1 LSSQFRFENNN
12 GIRRD
17 ILKLSARNLL
27 KGKIT
32 KITLGAVNAEVEL
45 ELGDKQVIVS
55 IITINSVKRLG
66 LEVGKE
72 VYAMVKASSVM
83 IATD

>member
-1 LSSQFRFENNN
+1 M
-12 GIRRD
+12 
-17 ILKLSARNLL
+17 KLSARNLL
-27 KGKIT
+27 KGRIS

-45 ELGDKQVIVS
+45 ELADKQVIVS

-72 VYAMVKASSVM
+72 AYAMIKASNVM

>member
-1 LSSQFRFENNN
+1 M
-12 GIRRD
+12 
-17 ILKLSARNLL
+17 KLSARNLL
-27 KGKIT
+27 KGKVS
-32 KITLGAVNAEVEL
+32 KITMGAVNAEVEL
-45 ELGDKQVIVS
+45 DLGNNQKIVS

-72 VYAMVKASSVM
+72 AYAMIKASSVM

>member
-1 LSSQFRFENNN
+1 M
-12 GIRRD
+12 
-17 ILKLSARNLL
+17 KLSARNLL

-45 ELGDKQVIVS
+45 ELADNQKIVS

-66 LEVGKE
+66 LEEGKE
-72 VYAMVKASSVM
+72 AYAMVKASSVM

>member
-1 LSSQFRFENNN
+1 M
-12 GIRRD
+12 
-17 ILKLSARNLL
+17 KLSARNLI
-27 KGKIT
+27 KGKIA
-32 KITLGAVNAEVEL
+32 KITMGAVNAEVEL
-45 ELGDKQVIVS
+45 ELADKQVIVS

-72 VYAMVKASSVM
+72 AYAMIKASSVM